1 MNQFGIT
8 WPFADSRR
16 PTSNLALVALA
27 LIYIAIYIKD
37 IASSWMNNSTALYL
51 LVAGLLCGFTHIT
64 LEYLRRRTPEPVSFW
79 VLVSFAVAW
88 VSTLA
93 ITGQP
98 NFSSY
103 YLAIPCAFVVVNTN
117 PRLFCQMMLGHFVL
131 TLGIEALEYLTGQY
145 LFVYQASDGT
155 ALDETLFGGSLD
167 IFRAKGMFQ
176 GPLSA
181 VAFALW
187 IAFLARGSLMM
198 AAGLFFCAFFA
209 SGRLGM
215 LSAAAL
221 LAVRFLI
228 NARSVSVTR
237 LIPMS
242 AALIVLAALLFL
254 YSDENRLYFISTALD
269 LDNDQNES
277 RYYFWLTAL
286 AYFLSYSPL
295 EMVFGNFGFIFGK
308 EGGTENDFL
317 RLLLDCGF
325 VGFAIFAGAIGAM
338 IVKAVRNKDHE
349 SLFIALLI
357 IVLMNI
363 FPFVQSLSSALLF
376 WVYALAIL
384 QRRPTAK
391 PVQAL
396 ISKPPSKPVIDPN
409 PSPQPRQATGHVG

>member
-1 MNQFGIT
+1 MNPFGIT
-8 WPFADSRR
+8 WPFSDNRR
-16 PTSNLALVALA
+16 TTSNSALLALA

-37 IASSWMNNSTALYL
+37 IASAWMNNTTALYV
-51 LVAGLLCGFTHIT
+51 LVAGLLCGFTHIA
-64 LEYLRRRTPEPVSFW
+64 LEYLRGRKPEPVSLW
-79 VLVSFAVAW
+79 VLGSLTVAW

-93 ITGQP
+93 VTGQP
-98 NFSSY
+98 NLSSY

-117 PRLFCQMMLGHFVL
+117 PRLFCQLMLGHFAL
-131 TLGIEALEYLTGQY
+131 TLGIEAFEYLTGQY

-187 IAFLARGSLMM
+187 IAFLARGSLVMG
-198 AAGLFFCAFFA
+198 AGLFFCAFFA

-215 LSAAAL
+215 LSATAL
-221 LAVRFLI
+221 LAVRFLL
-228 NARSVSVTR
+228 NARSVSVRR
-237 LIPMS
+237 LVPMS
-242 AALIVLAALLFL
+242 AALLVLAALLFL

-277 RYYFWLTAL
+277 RFYFWLTAL
-286 AYFLSYSPL
+286 AYFLSYSPT

-325 VGFAIFAGAIGAM
+325 IGFSIFAGAIAAM
-338 IVKAVRNKDHE
+338 IIKSVRNKDYE
-349 SLFIALLI
+349 RLFIALLI

-363 FPFVQSLSSALLF
+363 FPFAQSLSSALLF
-376 WVYALAIL
+376 WVYALAVL
-384 QRRPTAK
+384 QGPDAVESARPLNDRSPKTH
-391 PVQAL
+391 AL
-396 ISKPPSKPVIDPN
+396 APS
-409 PSPQPRQATGHVG
+409 PSPQPTQATGQTG